1 MNVEYLKSINT
12 YYLNSRL
19 NIAVQMPDFFILFE
33 GNLNSDM
40 NMIDSSSGTSK
51 ATRENQPYTNDYKT
65 LVMNHPLFLM
75 AVYDRY
81 KLMAHPLSKSLVYQ
95 KFLGL
100 SLILF
105 IVAFLLYAT
114 FLAIFTTIVLRTR
127 HPQEYY
133 SLTGFNFDSDL
144 CKNVSLALNSS
155 GLKETSDRILQ
166 ITMYVILGLLL
177 AKNIWAIVSYMR
189 IAWSKTFTFFLEI
202 VAVVLNFYFIFDYDY
217 QNNVTMR
224 CPIQW
229 QIGAFGL
236 FIGYIALFYY
246 IQYIPIIAIMIT
258 GEIDYSGI
266 MYSDSKTAYYQLG
279 YVMLVLFA
287 IAMTTLASNLLIGL
301 AVGEIEPLMTEAK
314 NHRLDML
321 YELAADFEILKF
333 QFLSCFNRCC
343 TCCFIAP
350 LHYKQNDFT
359 KQWKW
364 WKKFKKQLLESC
376 AREADEDEVEDE
388 SEDKEMDKNEQLLHE
403 VRHGLHQLT
412 QTKNRSVSAQPKPGK
427 QFTHKGTKPVGNR
440 K

>member
-1 MNVEYLKSINT
+1 
-12 YYLNSRL
+12 
-19 NIAVQMPDFFILFE
+19 
-33 GNLNSDM
+33 
-40 NMIDSSSGTSK
+40 
-51 ATRENQPYTNDYKT
+51 
-65 LVMNHPLFLM
+65 
-75 AVYDRY
+75 
-81 KLMAHPLSKSLVYQ
+81 MAHPLSKSLVYQ

-114 FLAIFTTIVLRTR
+114 VLAIFTTIVLRTR

-246 IQYIPIIAIMIT
+246 IQYIPII
-258 GEIDYSGI
+258 
-266 MYSDSKTAYYQLG
+266 
-279 YVMLVLFA
+279 
-287 IAMTTLASNLLIGL
+287 GL

-403 VRHGLHQLT
+403 
-412 QTKNRSVSAQPKPGK
+412 
-427 QFTHKGTKPVGNR
+427 
-440 K
+440 

>member
-1 MNVEYLKSINT
+1 
-12 YYLNSRL
+12 
-19 NIAVQMPDFFILFE
+19 
-33 GNLNSDM
+33 
-40 NMIDSSSGTSK
+40 
-51 ATRENQPYTNDYKT
+51 
-65 LVMNHPLFLM
+65 
-75 AVYDRY
+75 
-81 KLMAHPLSKSLVYQ
+81 
-95 KFLGL
+95 
-100 SLILF
+100 
-105 IVAFLLYAT
+105 
-114 FLAIFTTIVLRTR
+114 
-127 HPQEYY
+127 
-133 SLTGFNFDSDL
+133 
-144 CKNVSLALNSS
+144 
-155 GLKETSDRILQ
+155 
-166 ITMYVILGLLL
+166 MYVILGLLL

-246 IQYIPIIAIMIT
+246 IQYIPI
-258 GEIDYSGI
+258 
-266 MYSDSKTAYYQLG
+266 
-279 YVMLVLFA
+279 
-287 IAMTTLASNLLIGL
+287 IGL

-403 VRHGLHQLT
+403 
-412 QTKNRSVSAQPKPGK
+412 
-427 QFTHKGTKPVGNR
+427 
-440 K
+440 